1 MRGAA
6 WNSLSNEAN
15 RECGTPDL
23 TNQDDGTN
31 VCVMAKALAFART
44 GNVRLGIDVRKAL
57 RSIVDAPPY
66 RGRALSLGRELAA
79 YVIAAD
85 IVSLRTLD
93 PDLDSP
99 FRVKIKQLLT
109 TPTIDGPRNLRLG

>member
-1 MRGAA
+1 VR
-6 WNSLSNEAN
+6 
-15 RECGTPDL
+15 
-23 TNQDDGTN
+23 DGE
-31 VCVMAKALAFART
+31 
-44 GNVRLGIDVRKAL
+44 G
-57 RSIVDAPPY
+57 
-66 RGRALSLGRELAA
+66 GRELAA